1 MNKVRLLKL
10 SEKQYRGEVLID
22 NVVRVK
28 TIGFAS
34 SDNCIRMLNYKIKE
48 YNILKDLNI
57 PLLGKEGEEIIFDL
71 SDNGKVTLIKQK
83 VEKVKEEKP
92 AKQEASAPQEPVK
105 PKQPK
110 RKPFTPYGLNGYLV
124 DKSGNV
130 RLMLDRRANAHTIV
144 LEPEMFS
151 ALAEMVK
158 KTQMQNQ

>member
-22 NVVRVK
+22 NVVRIK
-28 TIGFAS
+28 TVGFAS
-34 SDNCIRMLNYKIKE
+34 SDNCIRVLNNKIKE

-57 PLLGKEGEEIIFDL
+57 PLLDKSGEEIIFDL
-71 SDNGKVTLIKQK
+71 SDSGKVTVIKQK

-92 AKQEASAPQEPVK
+92 AQQQASAPQEQSK

>member
-10 SEKQYRGEVLID
+10 SERQYRGEVLID

-34 SDNCIRMLNYKIKE
+34 RDNCIRMLNNKIKE

-71 SDNGKVTLIKQK
+71 SDSGKVTVIKQK